1 MNGRMFFAIDLA
13 RIYGIMAIKLVV
25 VVVIIVSD
33 SVVPRRLLLLLF
45 VLVAE
50 NLQLIVRLSLVCV
63 CNDEAELSK
72 SGFG

>member
-1 MNGRMFFAIDLA
+1 MFFAIDLA

-25 VVVIIVSD
+25 VVVVVIIVSD
-33 SVVPRRLLLLLF
+33 SMVPRRLLLLF

>member
-1 MNGRMFFAIDLA
+1 MDECFFAIDLA

-33 SVVPRRLLLLLF
+33 SVVRRRLLLLLF

-50 NLQLIVRLSLVCV
+50 NLQLIV
-63 CNDEAELSK
+63 
-72 SGFG
+72 

>member
-1 MNGRMFFAIDLA
+1 MFFAIDLA

-25 VVVIIVSD
+25 VVVVIIVSD
-33 SVVPRRLLLLLF
+33 SVVPRRLLLLF

>member
-1 MNGRMFFAIDLA
+1 MFFAIDLA

-25 VVVIIVSD
+25 VVVVIIVSD
-33 SVVPRRLLLLLF
+33 SVVPRRLLLLLLF